1 MKYFEP
7 FQRLDQYVY
16 LKAENAV
23 YVKSSVNVQLPIGST
38 LIGKDPFY
46 NSSIAATM
54 EYLFS
59 VDNSEPDPYIFEQVR
74 LIKFFDNVPLVSASM
89 DTVTLTKTVRDAI
102 IQKLGNSTSYTVTCI
117 VYNNKNAIGGQVTNT
132 ISNQGDIAIL

>member
-16 LKAENAV
+16 LKSENAV
-23 YVKSSVNVQLPIGST
+23 YVKSSVNVQLPNGST
-38 LIGKDPFY
+38 LIGKDPVY
-46 NSSIAATM
+46 NSSIVATL

-59 VDNSEPDPYIFEQVR
+59 VDNSAPEPYIFEQVR

-89 DTVTLTKTVRDAI
+89 DTATLTKTVRDAI
-102 IQKLGNSTSYTVTCI
+102 TQKLGSNGFYTVTCI
-117 VYNNKNAIGGQVTNT
+117 VYNNKNAVGGQVTNT
-132 ISNQGDIAIL
+132 ISNQGDVAIL